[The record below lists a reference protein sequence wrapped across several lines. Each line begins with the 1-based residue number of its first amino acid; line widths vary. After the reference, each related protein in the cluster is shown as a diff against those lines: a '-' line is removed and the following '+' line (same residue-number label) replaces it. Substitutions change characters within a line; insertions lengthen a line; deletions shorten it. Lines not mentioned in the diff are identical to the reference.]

1 MTSPTD
7 RLRTLARTVVEAYAA
22 QCRPRAAMLV
32 GSAATGDA
40 DRYSDVD
47 LLLYY
52 DEVPDESVLAEARAE
67 LGAEQFHGRR
77 SPEDGSYGERYYVH
91 GVQHQVAHVPVRA
104 AESEIA
110 KLVGAVEVDE
120 ELPKIV
126 TGLLEG
132 LPLHGG
138 ELIEGWRRDAAYT
151 EVLQRAMIE
160 RHWRFFPWWYFQ
172 EKLRA
177 RDATVWRHD
186 VLVQS
191 AYSIVGVL
199 AALNRVYFSTVEFK
213 RAGKFLAQLDVS
225 PPDLPDR
232 LELLFA
238 GDERAST
245 DELER
250 LVAETQALVAERFPD
265 LDLAIEWG
273 GRPTPPGE
281 RESPWA

>member
-1 MTSPTD
+1 M
-7 RLRTLARTVVEAYAA
+7 
-22 QCRPRAAMLV
+22 
-32 GSAATGDA
+32 
-40 DRYSDVD
+40 
-47 LLLYY
+47 
-52 DEVPDESVLAEARAE
+52 
-67 LGAEQFHGRR
+67 
-77 SPEDGSYGERYYVH
+77 
-91 GVQHQVAHVPVRA
+91 
-104 AESEIA
+104 
-110 KLVGAVEVDE
+110 
-120 ELPKIV
+120 
-126 TGLLEG
+126 
-132 LPLHGG
+132 
-138 ELIEGWRRDAAYT
+138 
-151 EVLQRAMIE
+151 
-160 RHWRFFPWWYFQ
+160 
-172 EKLRA
+172 
-177 RDATVWRHD
+177 
-186 VLVQS
+186 LVQS

>member
-1 MTSPTD
+1 
-7 RLRTLARTVVEAYAA
+7 
-22 QCRPRAAMLV
+22 
-32 GSAATGDA
+32 
-40 DRYSDVD
+40 
-47 LLLYY
+47 
-52 DEVPDESVLAEARAE
+52 
-67 LGAEQFHGRR
+67 
-77 SPEDGSYGERYYVH
+77 
-91 GVQHQVAHVPVRA
+91 
-104 AESEIA
+104 
-110 KLVGAVEVDE
+110 
-120 ELPKIV
+120 
-126 TGLLEG
+126 
-132 LPLHGG
+132 
-138 ELIEGWRRDAAYT
+138 
-151 EVLQRAMIE
+151 MIE

-213 RAGKFLAQLDVS
+213 RARKFLGLLDVS
-225 PPDLPDR
+225 PPDLADR

-273 GRPTPPGE
+273 GRPTPPGG
-281 RESPWA
+281 RESPWT